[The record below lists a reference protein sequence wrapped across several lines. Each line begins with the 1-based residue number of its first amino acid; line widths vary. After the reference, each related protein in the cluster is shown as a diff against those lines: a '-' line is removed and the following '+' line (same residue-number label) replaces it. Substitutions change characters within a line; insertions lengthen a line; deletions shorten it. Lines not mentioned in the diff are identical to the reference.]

1 MKNFLIFEANPGLIV
16 GLVLGGIFLLAL
28 IIIIA
33 NVKIIGQTEKGIVE
47 RLGSYR
53 TTYGTGIHVMLP
65 FFDRLAHRIDMREQ
79 VRDFEPQSVITAD
92 NVTMKIDTV
101 VFYCVTDP
109 KLFAYGVENPAKAIE
124 FLSATTLRNIIGE
137 LDLDATLTSRDI
149 INEKMRKIKRALTL
163 AIIFVLMTGT
173 AGCARLQSGVHDLH
187 GSIIG
192 NEYNIDVFDNTGI
205 RTLKSHGK
213 KIDIDNNIVEERTY
227 ASATDEWYTTKTLS
241 SVITITID
249 GRQLISCGDT
259 CVFYDK
265 RLIPEYEFYLDN
277 IESDSSGI
285 LDSTLISGRVNSI
298 KNEFGKPMVVIIKSQ
313 MGAPI
318 YAFSGDKVFW
328 DIEEDLPRFT
338 KLMIDGKALYIHR
351 ANFQII
357 DKSLLD

>member
-33 NVKIIGQTEKGIVE
+33 NVKIIRQTEKGIVE

-149 INEKMRKIKRALTL
+149 INEKMRKILDAATDPWGIKVTRVEVKNILPPRDIQEAMERQMRAEREKREQILL
-163 AIIFVLMTGT
+163 AEGNKQSAILQAQGNKESMILNAEAEKESTIRRAEGEAQKLLAMKT
-173 AGCARLQSGVHDLH
+173 AEA
-187 GSIIG
+187 
-192 NEYNIDVFDNTGI
+192 EGI
-205 RTLKSHGK
+205 RLVRQAEADGLKALREANADSAVLTMKGYEALRDVASGK
-213 KIDIDNNIVEERTY
+213 ATKIFLPSDLSGLGAV
-227 ASATDEWYTTKTLS
+227 AATIAE
-241 SVITITID
+241 TID
-249 GRQLISCGDT
+249 
-259 CVFYDK
+259 K
-265 RLIPEYEFYLDN
+265 
-277 IESDSSGI
+277 
-285 LDSTLISGRVNSI
+285 
-298 KNEFGKPMVVIIKSQ
+298 KGK
-313 MGAPI
+313 
-318 YAFSGDKVFW
+318 
-328 DIEEDLPRFT
+328 
-338 KLMIDGKALYIHR
+338 
-351 ANFQII
+351 
-357 DKSLLD
+357 

>member
-149 INEKMRKIKRALTL
+149 INEKMRKILDAATDPWGIKVTRVEVKNILPPRDIQEAMERQMRAEREKREQILL
-163 AIIFVLMTGT
+163 AEGNKQSAILQAQGNKESMILNAEAEKESTIRRAEGEAQKLLAMKT
-173 AGCARLQSGVHDLH
+173 AEA
-187 GSIIG
+187 
-192 NEYNIDVFDNTGI
+192 EGI
-205 RTLKSHGK
+205 RLVRQAEADGLKALREANADSAVLTMKGYEALRDVASGNAT
-213 KIDIDNNIVEERTY
+213 KIFLPSDLSGLGAV
-227 ASATDEWYTTKTLS
+227 AATIAE
-241 SVITITID
+241 TID
-249 GRQLISCGDT
+249 
-259 CVFYDK
+259 K
-265 RLIPEYEFYLDN
+265 
-277 IESDSSGI
+277 
-285 LDSTLISGRVNSI
+285 
-298 KNEFGKPMVVIIKSQ
+298 KGK
-313 MGAPI
+313 
-318 YAFSGDKVFW
+318 
-328 DIEEDLPRFT
+328 
-338 KLMIDGKALYIHR
+338 
-351 ANFQII
+351 
-357 DKSLLD
+357 